1 MEGLLGG
8 AGSTAATFG
17 SVHGKGDSSIIRAAD
32 LKLASF
38 VGDIAELAAA
48 AAPAA
53 SLPERPAAALVT
65 GANGFLGRF
74 LTLDLLRCAVTPRQ
88 EVEAALSAP
97 LFCTLCMR
105 A

>member
-8 AGSTAATFG
+8 AGSTAATFA
-17 SVHGKGDSSIIRAAD
+17 SVHGGDGDGSAIRAAD
-32 LKLASF
+32 LRLASF

-48 AAPAA
+48 AAPAT

-74 LTLDLLRCAVTPRQ
+74 LTLDLLRCI
-88 EVEAALSAP
+88 
-97 LFCTLCMR
+97 TLHP
-105 A
+105 